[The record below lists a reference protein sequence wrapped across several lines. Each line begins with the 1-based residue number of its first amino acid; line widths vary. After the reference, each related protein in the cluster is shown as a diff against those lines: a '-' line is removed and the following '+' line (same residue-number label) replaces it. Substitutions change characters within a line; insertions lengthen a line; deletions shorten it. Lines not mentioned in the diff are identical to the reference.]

1 MIKVL
6 IVDDHAVVRRGL
18 RQILADERDIEV
30 LETADPREVMP
41 MLKTSPVD
49 LLILD
54 LDLPEKNGLD
64 LLKDVKRMYRRL
76 PVLILSVYPEEQ
88 FAVRVLKAGASGFIS
103 KDAAPEDLVNAIRKI
118 LRGKKHVSERVAE
131 IWLGQIDE
139 SIGAQLH
146 EKLSDREFQIL
157 CLLGKGKNVKSIA
170 EDLSVSPPTVSTHRA
185 RILEK
190 MGMKTTAEL
199 IHYAVKN
206 GLAT

>member
-1 MIKVL
+1 MISVL

-30 LETADPREVMP
+30 LETADPREVMHL
-41 MLKTSPVD
+41 LKTTPVD

-64 LLKDVKRMYRRL
+64 LLKDVKRLHRQI
-76 PVLILSVYPEEQ
+76 PVLVLSVYPEEQ

-103 KDAAPEDLVNAIRKI
+103 KDAAPEDLVKAIRKI
-118 LRGKKHVSERVAE
+118 LQGRKHISDAVAE
-131 IWLGQIDE
+131 IWLDRFE
-139 SIGAQLH
+139 EPNSSQLH

-157 CLLGKGKNVKSIA
+157 CLLGKGKSVKAIA
-170 EDLSVSPPTVSTHRA
+170 KDLSVSVPTVSTHRG

-190 MGMKTTAEL
+190 MGMKSTAEL
-199 IHYAVKN
+199 IHYAVKH
-206 GLAT
+206 GLAN